1 MAVIPRPIRFGR
13 NSLMDLYPMRETVL
27 RIKETTCLIAGS
39 LILPFAILAETE
51 SLLAESFS
59 RMPRLSEA
67 DARRSENRRHDIEDR
82 LHELRELIGEQ
93 PYDLNS
99 IESKG

>member
-1 MAVIPRPIRFGR
+1 
-13 NSLMDLYPMRETVL
+13 MDLYPMRETVP
-27 RIKETTCLIAGS
+27 RIKETTCLIVGS

-67 DARRSENRRHDIEDR
+67 DARRSENHRHDIEDR

-93 PYDLNS
+93 SYDLNS